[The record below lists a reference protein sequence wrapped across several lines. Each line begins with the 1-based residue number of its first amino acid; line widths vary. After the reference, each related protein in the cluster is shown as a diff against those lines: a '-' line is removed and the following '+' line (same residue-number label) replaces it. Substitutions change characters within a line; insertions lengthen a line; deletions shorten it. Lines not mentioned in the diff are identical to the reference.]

1 MQGLRRQTR
10 SARRGAHVVTLSG
23 KACVKILRQHA
34 ATISCALALTTAPA
48 LAADVHY
55 SCDGGTHVT
64 AAFSAP
70 GASPGSVVLVF
81 AGSPDKLTL
90 PQVKSADGGRY
101 ANADVEFWIRGRD
114 ATLTRVGRSEACRS
128 K

>member
-1 MQGLRRQTR
+1 MKRF
-10 SARRGAHVVTLSG
+10 AY
-23 KACVKILRQHA
+23 A
-34 ATISCALALTTAPA
+34 ATTLLAVALTAMPA
-48 LAADVHY
+48 RANDVRY
-55 SCDGGTHVT
+55 SCDGGTELT

-70 GASPGSVVLVF
+70 GASPGSAVLVF
-81 AGSPDKLTL
+81 AGSNAKLTL

-114 ATLTRVGRSEACRS
+114 ATLTRGGRSEKCQS